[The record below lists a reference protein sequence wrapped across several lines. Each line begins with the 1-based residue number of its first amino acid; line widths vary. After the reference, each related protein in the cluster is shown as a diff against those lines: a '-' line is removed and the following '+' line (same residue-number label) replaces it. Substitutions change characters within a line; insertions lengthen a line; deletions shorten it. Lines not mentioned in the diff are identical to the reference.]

1 MPVYAHRH
9 TQTQHRHT
17 HTDTLRHTPPLLA
30 VCVPGGRALWGKG
43 IYLANAENTL
53 DLFAFDF
60 ARCQRHFEEFST
72 FDKVKGLFASH

>member
-1 MPVYAHRH
+1 MPVYAHTRS
-9 TQTQHRHT
+9 
-17 HTDTLRHTPPLLA
+17 HTPYSGC
-30 VCVPGGRALWGKG
+30 VCVFVCVLVPGQGMG

-72 FDKVKGLFASH
+72 FDKVKGLFASR